1 MGMTDG
7 TEIEERIVNRDE
19 GDARVTFGDI
29 LCSLSRDFK
38 RRNQRLQHPYGM
50 YMSINIQLY
59 SLPCCK
65 IVADAWACTYT

>member
-29 LCSLSRDFK
+29 PRFQAAQSTSAASLWNVYEYK
-38 RRNQRLQHPYGM
+38 HPA
-50 YMSINIQLY
+50 IFT
-59 SLPCCK
+59 SLL
-65 IVADAWACTYT
+65 